1 MLSPGSRRTSHTRTC
16 WFSNKSFWPTSPSA
30 IPRPEAA
37 LKPNSSISGSLDG
50 RNDSNGVHLDEI
62 VRRGHLR
69 DLDHGGGGQRR
80 PEVLRTHFVNGL
92 EVLHVAH
99 IHVHPAHIVERASGS
114 LNGRLDVFAH
124 LPRLFADV
132 ADPRNAAVRLARGHA
147 GDEDNPSRRLHRGRM
162 REDAIRLAQ
171 LRARKFGLRH
181 CWIPWS

>member
-30 IPRPEAA
+30 IPRSDAA
-37 LKPNSSISGSLDG
+37 LTPNSSISGSLGG
-50 RNDSNGVHLDEI
+50 RNDGNRVHLDEI
-62 VRRGHLR
+62 VRRRHLR

-80 PEVLRTHFVNGL
+80 PEVLGAHFVDGL

-99 IHVHPAHIVERASGS
+99 IHVHPAHVVERASS
-114 LNGRLDVFAH
+114 RLNGRLDVLAH
-124 LPRLFADV
+124 LPRLLADV
-132 ADPRNAAVRLARGHA
+132 ADPRNAAVRLARRHA
-147 GDEDNPSRRLHRGRM
+147 RDEDNPSCRLHRGSM
-162 REDAIRLAQ
+162 REDAARLAQ